1 MTGRT
6 GYELREGSALIL
18 ARLLRD
24 PSNWPSIAEDSEILR
39 KHIALARRCG
49 FERRRLRPFLA
60 RYERR
65 AA

>member
-1 MTGRT
+1 MTT
-6 GYELREGSALIL
+6 GYNIREGAAIL
-18 ARLLRD
+18 TARVLRD
-24 PSNWPSIAEDSEILR
+24 PSNWPSVAEDSEILR

-49 FERRRLRPFLA
+49 FERGRLRPFLA